1 MELLEIG
8 KSSIPGPNP
17 AGQDSRDDPDFIAM
31 SAEVEKLSS
40 FTATGTVDWDKVVKL
55 SAAILSDKSKD
66 IMALSYLCNG
76 LLSTR
81 GLNGLSVGVKIMRD
95 MVETFWDNMFPSKKR
110 MRGRLNAID
119 WWKEKV
125 QNGINAL
132 DTEIWTKEEKDN
144 FINDLYALDS
154 FLGDNLPD
162 APILSSLISEIS
174 SKITEPEAKEEK
186 PDIPQEVSTPVD
198 KTPAD
203 IPEAKKIPPTIS
215 LPKEQEISSNS
226 EQDTDKLI
234 RQGLGILGNAATV
247 LRKQNPLDVMSFRLN
262 RIAAWSSVTALPPI
276 SDGRTMI
283 PPPDTQITNAINIL
297 YKAGNWLDLLDA
309 AESRIR
315 EFLFWIDLNL
325 YVTQSL
331 THLGRAEVS
340 DMIAS
345 QTSSYVQRLPGIEK
359 YCFADGMPF
368 AGEETREWLR
378 SLKKGPSDSA
388 TVSIASIDTIEGT
401 VAQEMV
407 DAQDLI
413 KKNDLMSVFNS
424 FQNKINNSSSVREK
438 FIREISFVNLLISE
452 KKLRLIQPHINNLLS
467 MLDSYQI
474 EKWEPQLA
482 VEALF
487 TVFTGLRIQPEK
499 KDDSLSDSILNRITV
514 LNPGVAM
521 DLM

>member
-8 KSSIPGPNP
+8 KAPVPGPNP
-17 AGQDSRDDPDFIAM
+17 AGQESRDDPDFVAM

-40 FTATGTVDWDKVVKL
+40 FTATGTVDWDKVVNL

-66 IMALSYLCNG
+66 ILALCYLCAG

-81 GLNGLSVGVKIMRD
+81 GLNGLSIGVKIMRE
-95 MVETFWDNMFPSKKR
+95 MLETFWDDLFPSKKR

-125 QNGINAL
+125 QNGISAL
-132 DTEIWTKEEKDN
+132 NTETWIKEEKDN
-144 FINDLYALDS
+144 FFNDLYALDS

-174 SKITEPEAKEEK
+174 SKIAEPEVKEEK
-186 PDIPQEVSTPVD
+186 PDNPQEKITPDESTP
-198 KTPAD
+198 AN
-203 IPEAKKIPPTIS
+203 IPETKKIPTVSQKEPEITIA
-215 LPKEQEISSNS
+215 S
-226 EQDTDKLI
+226 EQDTEKLI
-234 RQGLGILGNAATV
+234 RQGLVILGNAATV
-247 LRKQNPLDVMSFRLN
+247 LRQQDPLDAMAFHLN
-262 RIAAWSSVTALPPI
+262 RIAAWASVTALP
-276 SDGRTMI
+276 SVADGRTMI
-283 PPPDTQITNAINIL
+283 PPPDTQIVNALNTL
-297 YKAGNWLDLLDA
+297 YQAGDWADLLDA

-331 THLGRAEVS
+331 IHLGKGEVS
-340 DMIAS
+340 EMIAS
-345 QTSSYVQRLPGIEK
+345 QTFSYVLRLPGIEK

-388 TVSIASIDTIEGT
+388 AVSIASIDTVEGT

-407 DAQDLI
+407 DARDLI
-413 KKNDLMSVFNS
+413 KKNDLVSVLNTL
-424 FQNKINNSSSVREK
+424 QNKINNSSSVRER
-438 FIREISFVNLLISE
+438 FIREISFVKLLISE

-467 MLDSYQI
+467 MLDSYQV

-482 VEALF
+482 LEALSA
-487 TVFTGLRIQPEK
+487 VFTGLRVQTEK
-499 KDDSLSDSILNRITV
+499 KDDSLPDSILNRIV
-514 LNPGVAM
+514 MLNPGLAM